1 MAKHCAPMKI
11 LYITNKIS
19 PAGGLE
25 RVLAIKTSAM
35 AETFG
40 HEVHIL
46 TLNQGD
52 EEVFHAFSPKIQMHD
67 LSVPASPIAYLK
79 AYASGIRKCV
89 ETIRPDV
96 VDVCD
101 DGLKA
106 FFVPMILG
114 RNVPVVYERHVSKT
128 IEFNAPGA
136 GFVKKAF
143 VGLKYALMQALAP
156 GFARFVVL
164 TQGNVAEWKGLPNL
178 EIQPN
183 PLTFYPD
190 RVSDLNNKVVLAVGR
205 HAYQKGFDLLLEAW
219 KEVATQVPD
228 WQLHIYGKEEPAQGL
243 KALSSSL
250 GLDASV
256 RFFEPVRNIEEK
268 YLEASVYVLSS
279 RFEGFGMVLTEAMAC
294 GVPCVSFDCPCG
306 PSDIIQHEEDGL
318 LVENGNVKALADS
331 LIRLMKNDA
340 LRKTMGANARA
351 NVLRFLQA
359 ETVARW
365 DALFRRLSH
374 KTRNAHG

>member
-1 MAKHCAPMKI
+1 MKI

-25 RVLAIKTSAM
+25 RVLAIKTSAL
-35 AETFG
+35 AEEFG

-52 EEVFHAFSPKIQMHD
+52 EEVFHSFSPKIRMHD
-67 LSVPASPIAYLK
+67 LPVPSSPLSYLK
-79 AYASGIRKCV
+79 AYAGGIRKLV

-106 FFVPMILG
+106 FFVPLILG
-114 RNVPVVYERHVSKT
+114 RKVPVVYERHVSKT

-136 GFVKKAF
+136 GFVKKLL
-143 VGLKYALMQALAP
+143 VGMKYALMQALAP

-164 TQGNVAEWKGLPNL
+164 TQGNVSEWKGLPNL

-190 RVSDLNNKVVLAVGR
+190 RVSGLEKKIVLAVGR

-228 WQLHIYGKEEPAQGL
+228 WQLHIYGKEEKSQGL
-243 KALSSSL
+243 KALCTDL
-250 GLDASV
+250 KLDDSV

-306 PSDIIQHEEDGL
+306 PSDIIRNEEDGL
-318 LVENGNVKALADS
+318 LVENGNVKSMAGS
-331 LIRLMKNDA
+331 LVRIIQDEA
-340 LRKTMGANARA
+340 LRKNMGAKARE
-351 NVLRFLQA
+351 NVLRFSKA

-365 DALFRRLSH
+365 DSLFRRLSN
-374 KTRNAHG
+374 KTRNTHG